1 MAFLNIS
8 NFNLLNNLE
17 LLLILA
23 KRDIS
28 VRFKQ
33 TALGMIWAIIR
44 PITTMLVF
52 LFAYKNVTNI
62 SNISGYPIQIVI
74 YSGILFWNLF
84 ANSFQSVSSSIL
96 LSSNLISKVYFPRL
110 IILFSAIAVSLIDF
124 LFGLFVYFILA
135 VYFKINISYNLFLLP
150 IAVLI
155 TLFLS
160 IGLGAIF
167 ASFSVK
173 KRDLLQIIP
182 IIVQYGFFVTPIIY
196 TSNELISKSWFQYY
210 LYINPLVG
218 LVEFF
223 RFSLIRG
230 YHILTFYDFF
240 ISSMISIV
248 VFILGLFIFKH
259 KEDTFVDH
267 L

>member
-1 MAFLNIS
+1 MALLNIINFRFS
-8 NFNLLNNLE
+8 NSFE
-17 LLLILA
+17 LFFILA
-23 KRDIS
+23 KRDVS

-84 ANSFQSVSSSIL
+84 ANSFQSVSNSIL
-96 LSSNLISKVYFPRL
+96 LSSNLITKVYFPRM
-110 IILFSAIAVSLIDF
+110 IILFSAIAVSLVDF
-124 LFGLFVYFILA
+124 LFGFLVYLILA
-135 VYFKINISYNLFLLP
+135 FYFKIDMSYNLFFLP
-150 IAVLI
+150 VAVLI
-155 TLFLS
+155 TLFIS

-167 ASFSVK
+167 ASFSVR
-173 KRDLLQIIP
+173 KRDFLQIIP
-182 IIVQYGFFVTPIIY
+182 IIVQYGFFVTPIVY
-196 TSNELISKSWFQYY
+196 TSLEFYSKPWFK
-210 LYINPLVG
+210 LYTLINPLVG

-223 RFSLIRG
+223 RFSLING
-230 YHILTFYDFF
+230 YNILSLSE
-240 ISSMISIV
+240 ILISIFSSIIIFV
-248 VFILGLFIFKH
+248 IGLFVFNFK
-259 KEDTFVDH
+259 KDTFVDY

>member
-1 MAFLNIS
+1 MAFLNIFNFRFS
-8 NFNLLNNLE
+8 NSLE
-17 LLLILA
+17 LFLILS

-84 ANSFQSVSSSIL
+84 ANSFQSVSNSIL
-96 LSSNLISKVYFPRL
+96 LSSNLISKVYFPRM

-135 VYFKINISYNLFLLP
+135 FYFNINISYNIFLLP
-150 IAVLI
+150 VVVVI
-155 TLFLS
+155 TLFIS

-173 KRDLLQIIP
+173 KRDILQLIP
-182 IIVQYGFFVTPIIY
+182 IIVQYGFFVTPIVYTSLEFYLKPWFKIY
-196 TSNELISKSWFQYY
+196 TF
-210 LYINPLVG
+210 INPLVG

-223 RFSLIRG
+223 RFTLIRG
-230 YHILTFYDFF
+230 YHVLSLNEIL
-240 ISSMISIV
+240 ISIFSSISI
-248 VFILGLFIFKH
+248 FILGLLVFHFK
-259 KEDTFVDH
+259 KDTFVDY

>member
-1 MAFLNIS
+1 MSFLNIFNFRYS
-8 NFNLLNNLE
+8 NSFE
-17 LLLILA
+17 LFLILA

-84 ANSFQSVSSSIL
+84 ANSFQSVSNSIL
-96 LSSNLISKVYFPRL
+96 LSSSLITKVYFPRM
-110 IILFSAIAVSLIDF
+110 IILFSAIAVAVIDF
-124 LFGLFVYFILA
+124 LFGLFIYFILA
-135 VYFKINISYNLFLLP
+135 LFFKISISFNLLLLP
-150 IAVLI
+150 IVVLI

-167 ASFSVK
+167 ASLSVR
-173 KRDLLQIIP
+173 KRDFLQIIP
-182 IIVQYGFFVTPIIY
+182 IIVQYGFFVTPIVYTSLEFYLKPWFKIY
-196 TSNELISKSWFQYY
+196 TFV
-210 LYINPLVG
+210 NPLVG

-223 RFSLIRG
+223 RFTLISG
-230 YHILTFYDFF
+230 YHVLSLNEIL
-240 ISSMISIV
+240 ISIFSSTIIFITGLL
-248 VFILGLFIFKH
+248 VFHYK
-259 KEDTFVDH
+259 KDTFVDY

>member
-1 MAFLNIS
+1 MAFLNILNFRFS
-8 NFNLLNNLE
+8 NSLE
-17 LLLILA
+17 LFFILS

-33 TALGMIWAIIR
+33 TVLGMIWAIIR
-44 PITTMLVF
+44 PVTTMLVF

-62 SNISGYPIQIVI
+62 TNISGYPIQIVI

-84 ANSFQSVSSSIL
+84 ANSFQSVSNSIL
-96 LSSNLISKVYFPRL
+96 LSSNLISKVYFPRM

-135 VYFKINISYNLFLLP
+135 LYFKITISFNILLLP
-150 IAVLI
+150 IVVLI
-155 TLFLS
+155 TLFIS

-182 IIVQYGFFVTPIIY
+182 IIVQYGFFVTPIVYTSIEFYLKPWFKIY
-196 TSNELISKSWFQYY
+196 TI
-210 LYINPLVG
+210 INPLVG

-223 RFSLIRG
+223 RFTLIKG
-230 YHILTFYDFF
+230 YHVLSLNEIL
-240 ISSMISIV
+240 ISVFSAISIFIIGLL
-248 VFILGLFIFKH
+248 VFHFK
-259 KEDTFVDH
+259 KDTFVDY

>member
-1 MAFLNIS
+1 MALLNIFNFRFS
-8 NFNLLNNLE
+8 NNFE
-17 LLLILA
+17 LFLILA
-23 KRDIS
+23 KRDVS

-84 ANSFQSVSSSIL
+84 ANSFQSVSNSIM
-96 LSSNLISKVYFPRL
+96 LSSNLITKVYFPRM
-110 IILFSAIAVSLIDF
+110 IILFSAIAVSLVDF
-124 LFGLFVYFILA
+124 IFGFLVYLILA
-135 VYFKINISYNLFLLP
+135 LYFNINISYNLFFLP
-150 IAVLI
+150 VAVLI
-155 TLFLS
+155 TLFIS

-167 ASFSVK
+167 ASFSVR
-173 KRDLLQIIP
+173 KRDFLQIIP
-182 IIVQYGFFVTPIIY
+182 IIVQYGFFVTPIVY
-196 TSNELISKSWFQYY
+196 TSLEFYSKSWFKMYT
-210 LYINPLVG
+210 LINPLVG

-223 RFSLIRG
+223 RFSLIGG
-230 YHILTFYDFF
+230 YNILSFSE
-240 ISSMISIV
+240 ILISI
-248 VFILGLFIFKH
+248 FSSILIFVIGLFVFNFK
-259 KEDTFVDH
+259 KDTFVDY